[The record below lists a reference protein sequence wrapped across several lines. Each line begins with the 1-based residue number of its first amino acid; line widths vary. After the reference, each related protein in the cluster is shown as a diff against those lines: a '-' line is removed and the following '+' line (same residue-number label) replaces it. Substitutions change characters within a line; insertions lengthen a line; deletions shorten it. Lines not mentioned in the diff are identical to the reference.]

1 MIYAGVFVHS
11 LAWGTAFCKDVYG
24 STVLYH
30 RDQCS
35 AHTHTL
41 TQALL
46 HGSWSRV
53 AFGES
58 FFEFDLNKTHFNLSR
73 CLTLCGV
80 AF

>member
-1 MIYAGVFVHS
+1 MPVYSSIHWLGALHFVKM
-11 LAWGTAFCKDVYG
+11 CM
-24 STVLYH
+24 VL
-30 RDQCS
+30 QSCTIEIN
-35 AHTHTL
+35 AVHTHTL